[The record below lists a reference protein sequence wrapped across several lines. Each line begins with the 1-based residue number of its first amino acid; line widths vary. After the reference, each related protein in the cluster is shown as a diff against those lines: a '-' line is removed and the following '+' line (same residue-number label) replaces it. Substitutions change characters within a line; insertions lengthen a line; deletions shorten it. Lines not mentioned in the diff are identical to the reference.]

1 MHGDMLHRP
10 PLSQPQERILAFIKQ
25 EVATKGYPPSVRQ
38 ICDAV
43 GLASSSTVHGHL
55 KRMEEKGY
63 IRRDPSKPRAIEI
76 LDDDAPSAAPGK
88 RTVSLPLL
96 GQVAA
101 GLPIF
106 ASNNV
111 EDEIPFPMERLRG
124 NTSDHFFLTVKG
136 DSMIEAGIHSGD
148 LLLVRRQETARNG
161 EIVVALIEDEAT
173 VKYFYREKGRV
184 RLQPAHPTMAPIWAD
199 DVRIVGKV
207 VSLMRPTM

>member
-1 MHGDMLHRP
+1 MSGDPLTRR
-10 PLSQPQERILAFIKQ
+10 PLSQPQERIYEFLRDEI
-25 EVATKGYPPSVRQ
+25 ATKGYPPSIRD
-38 ICDAV
+38 ICNAI

-76 LDDDAPSAAPGK
+76 LDDMPAAQPGK
-88 RTVSLPLL
+88 RTVSIPLL

-106 ASNNV
+106 ASGNV
-111 EDEIPFPMERLRG
+111 EDEIPYPQERVRG
-124 NTSDHFFLTVKG
+124 AVSDHFFLTVKG

-148 LLLVRRQETARNG
+148 LLLVRRQDTARNG
-161 EIVVALIEDEAT
+161 EIIVALIEDEAT
-173 VKYFYREKGRV
+173 VKYFYREKGRI

-199 DVRIVGKV
+199 EVRIVGKV
-207 VSLMRPTM
+207 VSLMRPSM